1 MIFSP
6 VLPSVQSFLLCL
18 PVLLAIT
25 AFAFDTNN
33 ETFCYNDFTNM
44 DEEQFAEF
52 MAECEKRMAYDTGIR
67 AEFGDEILTLSTCE
81 YTHENGRFVVV
92 SKKVANE
99 RITEEN
105 RKAN

>member
-1 MIFSP
+1 MAEFSEYQ
-6 VLPSVQSFLLCL
+6 VMY
-18 PVLLAIT
+18 

-92 SKKVANE
+92 AKKIVE
-99 RITEEN
+99 ETVDITENEISEQIIEE
-105 RKAN
+105 